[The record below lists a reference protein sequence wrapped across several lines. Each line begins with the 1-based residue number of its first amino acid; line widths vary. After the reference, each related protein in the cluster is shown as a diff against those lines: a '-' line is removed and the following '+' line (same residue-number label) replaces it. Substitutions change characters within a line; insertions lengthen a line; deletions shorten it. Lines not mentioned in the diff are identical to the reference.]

1 MTTCSLT
8 LQPYGKP
15 SFSIEVLENDG
26 RKSSIEQIITK
37 SPDVCVF
44 SDLSYE
50 FALSCEETIVVQDVN
65 VYINDVHEPSVYS
78 NGRIMFPGGGSSDRR
93 IFMDCYGFVEIS
105 LVVSDNDGNEYQYTS
120 EYLPVLVRHGELNNA
135 VKAMVNYVYSNQELL
150 LLAELNPFLN
160 FFV

>member
-65 VYINDVHEPSVYS
+65 VYINDVHDPSVYN

-93 IFMDCYGFVEIS
+93 IFRLLFLITMVMSIS
-105 LVVSDNDGNEYQYTS
+105 I
-120 EYLPVLVRHGELNNA
+120 LPNIFQFWCGMEN
-135 VKAMVNYVYSNQELL
+135 SITQ
-150 LLAELNPFLN
+150 
-160 FFV
+160 

>member
-1 MTTCSLT
+1 MATYSLT

-15 SFSIEVLENDG
+15 PFSVGLSENDG

-44 SDLSYE
+44 SDMSYE
-50 FALSCEETIVVQDVN
+50 FALSCEETIAVQDVN
-65 VYINDVHEPSVYS
+65 VYINDAYEPSVYN

-105 LVVSDNDGNEYQYTS
+105 LVVSDTDGND
-120 EYLPVLVRHGELNNA
+120 VV
-135 VKAMVNYVYSNQELL
+135 
-150 LLAELNPFLN
+150 
-160 FFV
+160 

>member
-65 VYINDVHEPSVYS
+65 VYINDVHEPSVYN
-78 NGRIMFPGGGSSDRR
+78 NGRIMFPGEVRAIG
-93 IFMDCYGFVEIS
+93 V
-105 LVVSDNDGNEYQYTS
+105 
-120 EYLPVLVRHGELNNA
+120 YLWI
-135 VKAMVNYVYSNQELL
+135 AMVLWRFRLL
-150 LLAELNPFLN
+150 FLITMVMSISILPN
-160 FFV
+160 IFQFWCGMENSITQ